1 MKENE
6 KKEEKKELGK
16 RRGRGKETINEE
28 SMGEGE
34 KKC

>member
-16 RRGRGKETINEE
+16 RRGRRKETINEE

-34 KKC
+34 KKR